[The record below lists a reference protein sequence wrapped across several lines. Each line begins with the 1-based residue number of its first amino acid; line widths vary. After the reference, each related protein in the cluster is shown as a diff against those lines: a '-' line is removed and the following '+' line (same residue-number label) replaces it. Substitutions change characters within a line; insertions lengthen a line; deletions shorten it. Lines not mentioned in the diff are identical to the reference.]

1 MEKVATAGNPHLGL
15 QYEKSTF
22 NFDRTNS
29 PYSILTH
36 QFNNDAWP
44 FTGSNERSTGVHKV
58 SRTTVL
64 TSVVNLYKI

>member
-22 NFDRTNS
+22 NFDMTKS

-36 QFNNDAWP
+36 QFNDDAWP
-44 FTGSNERSTGVHKV
+44 FTGSKESQQGCMNSHE
-58 SRTTVL
+58 L
-64 TSVVNLYKI
+64 QC